1 MEENYRESLNKQ
13 LTSICVGREAPQ
25 LLQAIG
31 RRGVTDT
38 DVRASARAGLRVR
51 AVRRHRLRSGPVSG
65 DGPAD
70 ACAQR

>member
-31 RRGVTDT
+31 RRRVADA

-51 AVRRHRLRSGPVSG
+51 AVRRRLRSGPVSG